1 MITVK
6 QCNKCGETHPANGFY
21 TAKDKR
27 RGKLKIGLSQ
37 ACKPCR
43 RAEVAEY
50 RKKNQHKI
58 KRASFK
64 RSKEY
69 RQEERRRAAQRDGRE
84 YIPLDERKK
93 VSRLKQSAQIDHHVK
108 KYRKRMAQIEQAKDM
123 PWLHPDLTRAERF
136 RVRYNSDPDF
146 NLLQR
151 TRSALRRKRQGIRL
165 DTIVRCAIARDGRSP
180 TAEQFLGYTMKELR
194 EHLERQFKRGM
205 DWQKFIDGKIHIDHI
220 VPLSSFDLSDPD
232 ELRTAW
238 AMTNLRPLWA
248 EQNLRKSA
256 KMEFML

>member
-27 RGKLKIGLSQ
+27 RGSITFRLNA
-37 ACKPCR
+37 ACKQCDR
-43 RAEVAEY
+43 
-50 RKKNQHKI
+50 
-58 KRASFK
+58 KRAADFRALNPPK
-64 RSKEY
+64 PNKKFRSKEY
-69 RQEERRRAAQRDGRE
+69 RRAERMRAAERAGKKYTTRDELTRRA
-84 YIPLDERKK
+84 IERGA
-93 VSRLKQSAQIDHHVK
+93 KQVDHHVK

-136 RVRYNSDPDF
+136 RVRYNSDPEF